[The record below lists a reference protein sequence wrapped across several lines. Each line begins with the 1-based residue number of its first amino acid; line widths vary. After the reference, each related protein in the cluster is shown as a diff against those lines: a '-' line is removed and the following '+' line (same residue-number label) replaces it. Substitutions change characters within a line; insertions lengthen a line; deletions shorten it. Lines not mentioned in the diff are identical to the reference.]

1 MVEESILMSSNEQ
14 YVGCF
19 TEFFKWQLVI
29 AIFLDKDN
37 RDWSTG
43 RYFGHFIAVLVST
56 WQFSEENI
64 SDGW

>member
-1 MVEESILMSSNEQ
+1 MVEESILMNSNEE

-29 AIFLDKDN
+29 VIFLDKDN

-56 WQFSEENI
+56 
-64 SDGW
+64 